1 MGDYKITLNPYHVYN
16 EMERS
21 SGVPFDAK
29 PEELKITAPI
39 WNKFADVVGAGH
51 IKRFIKFDNAIEVI
65 EKQLNK
71 ASVAKQDKVADL
83 FGFHKVTQEEVKE
96 YDEKAMSFLRELA
109 ADPSQIIFT
118 KKKDKNPF
126 ANGGYVLEAK
136 LPDGRGVKFDVDKS
150 GKLCGSVRVNFDTSP
165 NGVNFQDLPIDY
177 DDVSYTINSSLFSYI
192 TKDGKD
198 GDEPNTNSYA
208 YDVSGANDAE
218 IKKLSQKIISAYKNN

>member
-83 FGFHKVTQEEVKE
+83 FGFHKVTQKEVKE

-126 ANGGYVLEAK
+126 
-136 LPDGRGVKFDVDKS
+136 
-150 GKLCGSVRVNFDTSP
+150 VRIF
-165 NGVNFQDLPIDY
+165 L
-177 DDVSYTINSSLFSYI
+177 
-192 TKDGKD
+192 
-198 GDEPNTNSYA
+198 
-208 YDVSGANDAE
+208 
-218 IKKLSQKIISAYKNN
+218 

>member
-16 EMERS
+16 EMQHL

-29 PEELKITAPI
+29 PEELMIKAPE
-39 WNKFADVVGAGH
+39 WNQFADVVGAGH
-51 IKRFIKFDNAIEVI
+51 IKRFIQFDNAIDVI

-71 ASVAKQDKVADL
+71 ASVAKQDKVAEL
-83 FGFHKVTQEEVKE
+83 FGFHKVTQEEVRE

-126 ANGGYVLEAK
+126 ANGGYILEAK
-136 LPDGRGVKFDVDKS
+136 LPDGRSVKFDVDKS
-150 GKLCGSVRVNFDTSP
+150 GKLCGSVRVNFDTTP
-165 NGVNFQDLPIDY
+165 NGVNFQGIPIDY
-177 DDVSYTINSSLFSYI
+177 NDVSYTIDSSSFSYI

-198 GDEPNTNSYA
+198 GDNPNTNSYA
-208 YDVSGANDAE
+208 YDISGANNVE
-218 IKKLSQKIISAYKNN
+218 IKKLSKQIISAYKNK